1 MAKKINRVVFLLN
14 EHKAWGVKAA
24 CAAAAL
30 LEAQGVELL
39 LPKDGEL
46 PGYSGHRPEL
56 LLADLQKLDHSLWPE
71 LAVIFGGDGTLI
83 AVARAISR
91 LDILKLHS
99 LFHLDF

>member
-39 LPKDGEL
+39 LP
-46 PGYSGHRPEL
+46 
-56 LLADLQKLDHSLWPE
+56 
-71 LAVIFGGDGTLI
+71 
-83 AVARAISR
+83 
-91 LDILKLHS
+91 
-99 LFHLDF
+99 